1 MGFFDGWNDT
11 SSVVSRKS
19 HKSHKSS
26 HKRHKREKSS
36 RSRSRSRE
44 RRSSKHQRS
53 SSPGL
58 EGLLGEDGNYAQN
71 NASRGS
77 FFGLGNS
84 STRSFF
90 SVGRSPSYYKRSPRA
105 NYMNRAYKKL
115 KRLLRDL
122 VYWAKRHP
130 VKVFMLVIMPLITGG
145 ALTALLARFGLRLPA
160 NIQRML
166 GMAAK
171 TAGGTAG
178 GIGLMGSAA
187 RMVSGGLGGNS
198 TDDLL
203 GYGEGLHYER
213 RLTEYTDFSGGSS
226 SGGGFFKS
234 IGKFFS

>member
-26 HKRHKREKSS
+26 HKRHKREKLS
-36 RSRSRSRE
+36 RSRSRSKE
-44 RRSSKHQRS
+44 RRSSKRS
-53 SSPGL
+53 PSPGL
-58 EGLLGEDGNYAQN
+58 ESLLGEDSNYAQN

-77 FFGLGNS
+77 FFGLGNG

-90 SVGRSPSYYKRSPRA
+90 STGRSPSYYKRSPRA

-187 RMVSGGLGGNS
+187 RMVSGGLGGNHS

-203 GYGEGLHYER
+203 SYGEGLHYER
-213 RLTEYTDFSGGSS
+213 RLTEYTDFGSS
-226 SGGGFFKS
+226 SGGGGGFFKR
-234 IGKFFS
+234 IGNFFS